1 MTPLLPR
8 WRPNSVLP
16 CRCRS
21 LKSFDNWVHESPE
34 LLLRAAELTAS
45 YPLSLADAWIAA
57 SALEA
62 NAILVHKDPEFD
74 AVPVAQES
82 LPYTRAG

>member
-1 MTPLLPR
+1 VSLALPIQ
-8 WRPNSVLP
+8 
-16 CRCRS
+16 
-21 LKSFDNWVHESPE
+21 WVHESPE
-34 LLLRAAELTAS
+34 LLLRMAELKAS

-74 AVPVAQES
+74 AVPVAQEP
-82 LPYTRAG
+82 LPYERAR